1 MKNQSHELHV
11 LISTLNKELMISHK
25 DWHKYKG
32 DKKRRAAELISSA
45 LSQLIIG
52 ENEKEAI
59 KYLEESLKWIK
70 GEIKDKP
77 CPHRN
82 SSSQG

>member
-1 MKNQSHELHV
+1 MNSPSNDLHA

-25 DWHKYKG
+25 NWHKYKG

-59 KYLEESLKWIK
+59 IYLEESLKWIK
-70 GEIKDKP
+70 GETKDKP

-82 SSSQG
+82 SSPQG

>member
-1 MKNQSHELHV
+1 MNSPSNDIHA

-25 DWHKYKG
+25 NWHKYKG

-59 KYLEESLKWIK
+59 IYLEESLKWIK
-70 GEIKDKP
+70 GETKDKP

-82 SSSQG
+82 SSPQG